1 MKKPKV
7 EQYPIEAL
15 RVIVNQK
22 NENEKEKFYNQI
34 TKPLYNKMEQ
44 TNIRELITMIMN
56 EKDPFFRDI
65 ECETLS
71 SKLVN
76 YKGPISLD
84 SLQKLLLVF
93 PVASTWRLA
102 SEATH
107 PVIKMSAIK
116 KIEQILDDYG
126 YEKEGEI
133 ENQKRRKKI

>member
-84 SLQKLLLVF
+84 SLQKLL
-93 PVASTWRLA
+93 
-102 SEATH
+102 
-107 PVIKMSAIK
+107 
-116 KIEQILDDYG
+116 
-126 YEKEGEI
+126 
-133 ENQKRRKKI
+133 